1 MVNIYDV
8 AKAAGVSPKTVSR
21 VINGD
26 GPVRAATRDAVL
38 EVINRLGYVPSTAAR
53 VMKSNKS
60 GLLGLITGA
69 ISAPIDGSTPTGLP
83 DFFIVQGI
91 QSVISRSSKTLM
103 IADTAGDEERIGAL
117 IRTFLEHRVEGLFY
131 VADGHRKVRLPLAQ
145 PGVATVLVN
154 CYDDLGTAS
163 VLPDDRGGQRRL
175 VGDLI
180 ARGHRRIAFLTL
192 DPETDATRLRL
203 FGYEDALSAA
213 GIGLDTELVR
223 PGELKGEGDE
233 RAIIREALDQ
243 VLALPEPPSAIC
255 CGNDRLAMI
264 VFASLRQRGFAIPGD
279 ITVAGYD
286 DHRQIAESLEPPLT
300 TMELPYQSMG
310 MTAAEWLLQRVE
322 QPGFVPSSEPILVE
336 GALRSRESVGPPKL
350 MCHPGRK
357 PA

>member
-1 MVNIYDV
+1 MATIYDV

-21 VINGD
+21 VINDD
-26 GPVRAATRDAVL
+26 GPVRGATRDAVL
-38 EVINRLGYVPSTAAR
+38 DVINRLGYVPSTAAR

-91 QSVISRSSKTLM
+91 QSVISRSTKTLM
-103 IADTAGDEERIGAL
+103 IADTAGDEDRIGSL

-131 VADGHRKVRLPLAQ
+131 VADSHSKVQLPLSR
-145 PGVATVLVN
+145 PDVETVLVN

-175 VGDLI
+175 VDDLI

-192 DPETDATRLRL
+192 DPETDASRLRL
-203 FGYEDALSAA
+203 AGYSDALAAA
-213 GIGLDTELVR
+213 GIDFDAKLVR
-223 PGELKGEGDE
+223 PGELKGGQDE
-233 RAIIREALDQ
+233 RLLVRQALDQ
-243 VLALPEPPSAIC
+243 VLALLDPPTVIC

-264 VFASLRQRGFAIPGD
+264 VFASLRQMGFAIPED
-279 ITVAGYD
+279 IAVAGYD
-286 DHRQIAESLEPPLT
+286 DHRQIAESLDPPLT
-300 TMELPYQSMG
+300 TMELPYQAMG
-310 MTAAEWLLQRVE
+310 VRAAEWLLQRVE
-322 QPGFVPSSEPILVE
+322 HAGPALAPEPVLVE
-336 GALRSRESVGPPKL
+336 GALRLRGSVGRPKSIDQAR
-350 MCHPGRK
+350 RK

>member
-1 MVNIYDV
+1 MATIYDV

-21 VINGD
+21 VMNGD
-26 GPVRAATRDAVL
+26 GPVRAATREAVL

-131 VADGHRKVRLPLAQ
+131 VADSHREVQLSVPQ
-145 PGVATVLVN
+145 PGVETVLVN
-154 CYDDLGTAS
+154 CYDDLGTPS

-175 VGDLI
+175 VADLI
-180 ARGHRRIAFLTL
+180 AKGHRRIALLTL
-192 DPETDATRLRL
+192 DPETDATRLRFL
-203 FGYEDALSAA
+203 GYGDALSAA
-213 GIGLDTELVR
+213 GIAFDDELVR
-223 PGELKGEGDE
+223 PGELKGGADE
-233 RAIIREALDQ
+233 RTVVREALDH
-243 VLALPEPPSAIC
+243 VLALPEPPSVIC
-255 CGNDRLAMI
+255 SGNDRLAMI
-264 VFASLRQRGFAIPGD
+264 VFASLRQRGLAIPED
-279 ITVAGYD
+279 IAVAGYD
-286 DHRQIAESLEPPLT
+286 DHRQIAESLDPPLT
-300 TMELPYQSMG
+300 TVELPYHAMG
-310 MTAAEWLLQRVE
+310 VRSAEWLLQRVE
-322 QPGFVPSSEPILVE
+322 EAGSAPPSKPVLVE
-336 GALRSRESVGPPKL
+336 GALRQRGSVGPPTL
-350 MCHPGRK
+350 ISHRGRK